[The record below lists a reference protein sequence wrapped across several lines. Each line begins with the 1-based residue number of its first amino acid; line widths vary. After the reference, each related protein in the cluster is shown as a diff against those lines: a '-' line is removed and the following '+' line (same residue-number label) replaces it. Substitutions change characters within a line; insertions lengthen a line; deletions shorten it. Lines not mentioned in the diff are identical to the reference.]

1 MTIGILLITHEP
13 LGAAFMEAAKHVLQK
28 QPEKMEV
35 IDLVADQSLEQ
46 VNLAALQALTRLDD
60 GAGVLVMTD
69 MTGGTPSNCCQC
81 LLNLPNVH
89 VVAGL
94 NLPMLLR
101 ALTYRNESLDSLVEK
116 VVAGA
121 KNGILV
127 ADKFSF

>member
-1 MTIGILLITHEP
+1 MTIGILLVTHEP

-35 IDLVADQSLEQ
+35 IDVVADQSPEQ
-46 VNLAALQALTRLDD
+46 VNLEATKAITRLDD
-60 GAGVLVMTD
+60 GSGVLVMTD
-69 MTGGTPSNCCQC
+69 ITGGTPSNCCQR
-81 LLNLPNVH
+81 LSNANNVH
-89 VVAGL
+89 IVSGL

-121 KNGILV
+121 KNGILEV
-127 ADKFSF
+127 DKFSF